1 MPFLIKTMRPTELEQ
16 FIKSVYDLANADRV
30 IVNTDIP
37 VLNADLEGTS
47 QGRNKVYFIADR
59 AYEIVSITEVHDTA
73 MTSADGAALQIAKVS
88 GTTAPNVLQ
97 GTSDVLDLIT
107 DVAFS
112 GTDNIYTGF
121 NLKGIVANTVT
132 GGTMTNQVSS
142 LTLASGDRLCY
153 GFLGTIGTTY
163 IALRT
168 VLKKV

>member
-1 MPFLIKTMRPTELEQ
+1 MSLTNREIENELSRIAVSE
-16 FIKSVYDLANADRV
+16 AADSIV
-30 IVNTDIP
+30 IYTDIP

-59 AYEIVSITEVHDTA
+59 AYEISGITEVHDTA
-73 MTSADGAALQIAKVS
+73 MTSADGAALQVAKVS

-97 GTSDVLDLIT
+97 GTTDVLDLIT

-132 GGTMTNQVSS
+132 AGTMTNITS
-142 LTLASGDRLCY
+142 TIRLASGDRLCY
-153 GFLGTIGTTY
+153 GFLGTLSTTY
-163 IALRT
+163 IGLRT
-168 VLKKV
+168 VLKKI